1 MVDILG
7 PLPQTNNGNSYVLV
21 AENYFT
27 RPLEVWPIPN
37 QETTTTAAQKL
48 LSEMFYHFSLPDQ
61 IMSG

>member
-1 MVDILG
+1 MVDI
-7 PLPQTNNGNSYVLV
+7 LPQTNNGNSYILV

-37 QETTTTAAQKL
+37 QETTTAAQKL

-61 IMSG
+61 IMSD